1 MWRSFFAR
9 TQNSSCRRWLVRPQ
23 RARRNTGASDTLDLQ
38 LALEYL
44 AAEYEVTGRVCERH
58 LEAMAGRLWN
68 LTGHARAEWQSR
80 LAAELMG
87 SAPGKSYLALALAA
101 RFPVPH
107 ARAALL
113 EMLTQEHVSHWRPDR
128 AVAARSHNVQCAAG
142 SDGSLDLR
150 PMVIAALGQLRD
162 PSLLGVFHQLLSKL
176 SAGPEANGPLVAA
189 VQEALSCLAPGP
201 QQATGYG
208 SDLSAGRDTA
218 VHPAAPQA
226 AEPPDPAASERRDL
240 LAGFGS

>member
-68 LTGHARAEWQSR
+68 LTGHARTEWQSR

-101 RFPVPH
+101 
-107 ARAALL
+107 
-113 EMLTQEHVSHWRPDR
+113 VSHWRPDR